1 MMKATLRQAL
11 IVLTLALCV
20 CPLSASQAK
29 ATATGDRAAVHQA
42 ALDYVE
48 AIYNSDVTRIER
60 SVHPQL
66 TKRGFWRDDPSK
78 PWGPQTTMTYEQLLN
93 VARTWNAK
101 KDRDLSIKKVEVLD
115 VLDQTA
121 VAKITANWGIDYMH
135 MAKYDGQWKIINIV
149 WQAHPA
155 K

>member
-1 MMKATLRQAL
+1 MAKVLAVAGLVAL
-11 IVLTLALCV
+11 AAGWSLAAQQS
-20 CPLSASQAK
+20 SAASA
-29 ATATGDRAAVHQA
+29 DRAAIERA

-48 AIYNSDVTRIER
+48 GIYTADPARIER

-66 TKRGFWRDDPSK
+66 SKRGFWRDSPTA
-78 PWGPQTTMTYEQLLN
+78 PWGPQQTMTFAQL
-93 VARTWNAK
+93 VALAKSWNADGK
-101 KDRDLSIKKVEVLD
+101 RDTSIKRVDVHE

-121 VAKITANWGIDYMH
+121 SARITASWGIDYMH
-135 MAKYDGQWKIINIV
+135 LAQYDGRWQIINIV